1 MGSRRRR
8 RKLATVLM
16 DRLDFKGVSGLTT
29 EEDKPA
35 TRWMAKGAC
44 IGDTVSV
51 QTGRKGKASLL
62 EILEPAPERIA
73 VECPHFLTC
82 GGCQLQHTPLTL
94 QREHK
99 EGMIRRLFS
108 DFDGEVHSIVGAA
121 GYHYRNKME
130 LSFGTRRFFTD
141 PTEASSASD
150 GSYLGLHPWK
160 WHSKIVP
167 LTECPLSHPSI
178 DRAIQL
184 LSTMD
189 LKPAWNTYTHTGVWR
204 HIVLRHGGGL
214 LVNLVTSS
222 EATREAVDAVCEQLR
237 TLPDLRGVLW
247 TINDG
252 LAEVATGELK
262 AVLFGVDTLET
273 TLCGKTLEIPYN
285 GFSQV
290 NDDGAE
296 LLMQCIA
303 EATESSTTLYD
314 LYCGSGA
321 IGIAL
326 SDNFEDVIGIEIQPD
341 AIERAKSNA
350 ERNNVSGSWIAGKV
364 EDCLSDAAP
373 DNSSTILLDPP
384 REGLHP
390 KAAKFFAEQK
400 AQGLVYVA
408 CNPKSLARDRAIL
421 EAGNWKMTDLWMVD
435 MFPQTPHVEC
445 VGKFIYDPNS
455 TSVQHDEVAD

>member
-29 EEDKPA
+29 EEDKPSA
-35 TRWMAKGAC
+35 RWMAKGAC

-73 VECPHFLTC
+73 AECPHFLTC

-108 DFDGEVHSIVGAA
+108 DFDGTVHSIVGAA

-189 LKPAWNTYTHTGVWR
+189 LKPAWNTYTHAGVWR

-222 EATREAVDAVCEQLR
+222 EATRESVDAVCEQLR

-262 AVLFGVDTLET
+262 ALLFGVDTLET

-326 SDNFEDVIGIEIQPD
+326 SDNFESVIGIEIQPD
-341 AIERAKSNA
+341 AIERAKANA

-364 EDCLSDAAP
+364 EDCLSNAAP

-390 KAAKFFAEQK
+390 KAAKFFAEQT

-455 TSVQHDEVAD
+455 TSVPNDEVAD

>member
-35 TRWMAKGAC
+35 ARWMAKGAC

-51 QTGRKGKASLL
+51 QTGRKGKASLV
-62 EILEPAPERIA
+62 EILEPSPERLA
-73 VECPHFLTC
+73 AECAHFLTC

-108 DFDGEVHSIVGAA
+108 DFDGEVHSIVGAS

-141 PTEASSASD
+141 PSEASSASD

-184 LSTMD
+184 LSTMN

-222 EATREAVDAVCEQLR
+222 EATRESVEAVCEQLR
-237 TLPDLRGVLW
+237 ILPDLRGVLW

-262 AVLFGVDTLET
+262 AILFGVDTLET
-273 TLCGKTLEIPYN
+273 KLCGKTLEIPYN

-326 SDNFEDVIGIEIQPD
+326 SDNFENVIGIEIQPD

-364 EDCLSDAAP
+364 EDCLSNAAP

-390 KAAKFFAEQK
+390 KAAKFFAEQT

-455 TSVQHDEVAD
+455 TSVPHDEVAD